1 MDQPKDDAHGDGSR
15 VGAAFLDALAGNPV
29 QRVPVWFMRQAG
41 RSLPE
46 YRALRGVG
54 SILDA
59 LRQPDLAAEITM
71 QPVRRYGV
79 DAAILYSDIIVP
91 VHAAG
96 FGMDIVPGRGPV
108 AEHPFRESADLARLS
123 RFSADE
129 DCDYV
134 ASTVKLV
141 AAESPVPLIGL
152 AGAPFTVASYLIEGE
167 PSRSF
172 VRTKQLMHQEPGL
185 FHALCARLVDMTVDF
200 LSMQAG
206 AGAQALQ
213 IFDSWVGALSEREY
227 RRFVL
232 PHMKEI
238 FSRTTELDLPVILF
252 GTNTNHLLEALRETG
267 SRAIGLDHRTE
278 IPEAVDRL
286 GVGTAVQGNLDP
298 TICLCS
304 YDVVEEEAR
313 AVLEESRAAS
323 AYVFNLGHGVFP
335 ETDPGKLAGL
345 VEFVHEQGLAIRQA
359 EGR

>member
-1 MDQPKDDAHGDGSR
+1 MQQLNDADRAGS
-15 VGAAFLDALAGNPV
+15 GNAAPFLHALAGRPTE
-29 QRVPVWFMRQAG
+29 RVPVWFMRQAG

-46 YRALRGVG
+46 YRALRGSG

-59 LRQPDLAAEITM
+59 LREPRLAAEITL

-108 AEHPFRESADLARLS
+108 AEHPFRESADLERLG
-123 RFSADE
+123 RFSAAE

-134 ASTVKLV
+134 ASTIKLV
-141 AAESPVPLIGL
+141 VGESQVPLIGL

-167 PSRSF
+167 PSRTF
-172 VRTKQLMHQEPGL
+172 VRTKQLMHQEPAL
-185 FHALCARLVDMTVDF
+185 FAALCSRLVEMTVDF
-200 LSMQAG
+200 LALQAE
-206 AGAQALQ
+206 AGVQALQ

-238 FSRTTELDLPVILF
+238 FARTAQLGVPVILF
-252 GTNTNHLLEALRETG
+252 GTNTSHLLPTLGETG
-267 SRAIGLDHRTE
+267 ARAIGLDHRTR
-278 IPEAVDRL
+278 IPDAAERL
-286 GVGTAVQGNLDP
+286 GDGIALQGNLDP

-304 YDVVEEEAR
+304 YDVIESEAR
-313 AVLEESRAAS
+313 AVLEESRAAR
-323 AYVFNLGHGVFP
+323 AYVFNLGHGVLP
-335 ETDPGKLAGL
+335 ETDPGKLTAL
-345 VEFVHEQGLAIRQA
+345 AEFVHDQGMAIRKS
-359 EGR
+359 EVG

>member
-1 MDQPKDDAHGDGSR
+1 MDQPKVAHADEA
-15 VGAAFLDALAGNPV
+15 GAGAPFLDALAGHPTE
-29 QRVPVWFMRQAG
+29 QVPVWFMRQAG

-46 YRALRGVG
+46 YRALRGAG
-54 SILDA
+54 SILEA
-59 LRQPDLAAEITM
+59 LRHPDLAAEITL

-123 RFSADE
+123 RFSAAE
-129 DCDYV
+129 DCEYV

-185 FHALCARLVDMTVDF
+185 FGALCERLVAMTVDF
-200 LSMQAG
+200 LAMQAG

-238 FSRTTELDLPVILF
+238 LARTSELGLPAILF
-252 GTNTNHLLEALRETG
+252 GTNTNHLLGTLAETG
-267 SRAIGLDHRTE
+267 ARAIGLDFRTA
-278 IPEAVDRL
+278 IPVAVQRL
-286 GVGTAVQGNLDP
+286 GEATAVQGNLDP

-304 YDVVEEEAR
+304 YDVLEREAR
-313 AVLEESRAAS
+313 AVLEESRAAR
-323 AYVFNLGHGVFP
+323 AYVFNLGHGVLP
-335 ETDPGKLAGL
+335 ETDPGKLAAL
-345 VEFVHEQGLAIRQA
+345 VEFVHDQGTAIRRD
-359 EGR
+359 EVL